1 MYNNFS
7 NSFISLPEITKNLI
21 IINGIVFLACIV
33 IPGLQIK
40 LSLFYFTN
48 PEFRPYQIITHMFN
62 HAGLAHLFFNMFTLY
77 SFGGFIERYL
87 GAKKFLLFYLLTG
100 LGGALLHIG
109 VDMFNIYQ
117 ITGGLILNEQIA
129 LQHQQLIPIYITRM
143 LGASGAVFGVLTA
156 FGTMYPEARLM
167 LLFPPIPIKAKVLI
181 PILIVVELFLGFEN
195 WDNIAHFAHLGGAL
209 FGYLLIKYWKEKPF
223 Y

>member
-7 NSFISLPEITKNLI
+7 NSFSSLPEITKNLI
-21 IINGIVFLACIV
+21 IINAIVFLACIL
-33 IPGLQIK
+33 IPGLSERI
-40 LSLFYFTN
+40 SLYYFTN
-48 PEFRPYQIITHMFN
+48 PEFRPYQIITHMFA
-62 HAGLAHLFFNMFTLY
+62 HAGPAHIIFNMFTLY
-77 SFGGFIERYL
+77 SFGGYVERYL
-87 GAKKFLLFYLLTG
+87 GAKKFLIFYLLTG

-109 VDMFNIYQ
+109 VDAITIYKA
-117 ITGGLILNEQIA
+117 TGSIILNEQIA

-167 LLFPPIPIKAKVLI
+167 LIFPPIPIKAKILI
-181 PILIVVELFLGFEN
+181 PILILIELFLGFEN

-223 Y
+223 F